1 MWTMIANARVY
12 PEIDNGRMV
21 VVEAV
26 AALEAA
32 LKQLLPKLLSRLVS
46 PPLPEKSIDKAIEK
60 MGLRLTTEILF
71 EYMEEKY

>member
-1 MWTMIANARVY
+1 MIANARVY
-12 PEIDNGRMV
+12 PEIDNERMA

-32 LKQLLPKLLSRLVS
+32 LKQLLPKLLSRSVS
-46 PPLPEKSIDKAIEK
+46 PPLPEKSIDRAIEK

>member
-1 MWTMIANARVY
+1 MIANARVY

-46 PPLPEKSIDKAIEK
+46 PPLPEKSIDKAI
-60 MGLRLTTEILF
+60 
-71 EYMEEKY
+71 